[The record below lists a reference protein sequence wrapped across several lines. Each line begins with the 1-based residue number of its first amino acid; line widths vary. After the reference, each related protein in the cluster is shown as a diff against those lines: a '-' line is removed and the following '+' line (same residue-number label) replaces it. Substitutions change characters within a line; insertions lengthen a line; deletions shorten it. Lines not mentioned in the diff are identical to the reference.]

1 MDTGVDG
8 LGVSL
13 SSGEGEWRT
22 SEADV
27 WPGVAAADA
36 EVAVAGFPAGCAN
49 RSLGCGSEDAEVEV
63 EAETWSV
70 PAASSSAF
78 SSSDN
83 MVFATLVMSFIS
95 EISPIYTRESVN
107 KTRKYKPEVGAHIVH
122 ETLATKDVGEEAR
135 GILDVRSTLGADH
148 LLPILVIHCPKVL
161 SNRAAGNDTA
171 SAPTCGDSDR
181 GTRETDALNLRA
193 LGMPR

>member
-8 LGVSL
+8 LGVS
-13 SSGEGEWRT
+13 SGEDEWCT

-27 WPGVAAADA
+27 MPGVAAANA
-36 EVAVAGFPAGCAN
+36 EVAAAGFPAGCAD
-49 RSLGCGSEDAEVEV
+49 RPLGCGSGDAEVEV
-63 EAETWSV
+63 EAEAEAETWFA
-70 PAASSSAF
+70 PEASSSAF

-95 EISPIYTRESVN
+95 EISPIYKARESTLEYQSEDVA
-107 KTRKYKPEVGAHIVH
+107 YIIH
-122 ETLATKDVGEEAR
+122 ETFATKDVGKEAR

-161 SNRAAGNDTA
+161 SVTGHSTA
-171 SAPTCGDSDR
+171 SAPTSVR
-181 GTRETDALNLRA
+181 GEGEQTHRI
-193 LGMPR
+193 